1 MGGRMA
7 TARPA
12 THAAAPVKTW
22 GSPDESLVLVDDV
35 KALKQAVHDVRAK
48 WSSSAA
54 ASTSIAWSR
63 TSPSKC
69 VILGF
74 GNVADA
80 VEILAI
86 GYILTVY
93 EDTEGAITPW
103 ESSFLTAAVF
113 AGMLCGGLV
122 GGVAGDLYGRK
133 PVLLTT
139 LAINALAA
147 FLSALSPNIYWLI
160 FFRTIA
166 GIGVGGVVAAL
177 FALCLEHVPVSARG
191 RYVTILCSFWM
202 VGAVLTAGTAW
213 VMLGKTS
220 DGQRILPLSWRWF
233 AASVGLPSFT
243 CFLFTFWYVPESPH
257 FLASRGDAEGASRV
271 LQYVHGVHQSGRHI
285 QIKMTTAS
293 PDDEDT
299 ENGQELEDGQ
309 PAGSLQER
317 SSSNAAAHTGPSA
330 ICSRE
335 SFRVVARLFM
345 PPNVGPTLLLMMC
358 GFCLSFGSYGLSTWI
373 TKLFQSAGLANP
385 FANAFLF
392 AGANLPGNVVSL
404 YLIDVVGHQ
413 RLLSGAFFTSALCAL
428 LFAFNVEGSKT
439 VIVLVSCLFNACTT
453 AAWNGPNR
461 MVGGLLRVFLVQFG
475 VLSAEN
481 FPQELRTTGIS
492 VVNCSNRVAA
502 ICAQFV
508 NGFLM
513 GPPPH
518 LEALLLVVTSVMVS
532 GGLASRW
539 IAHGGDDD
547 VDAIAKSDAEDST
560 ELPLGHTPS
569 LRGLARLRHGDDE
582 TEHAGLVQH
591 DVLLREQQ
599 QMSKRDAEETKQGED
614 SQLVQRAPIER
625 PNASA

>member
-35 KALKQAVHDVRAK
+35 KALKQAVHDVRA
-48 WSSSAA
+48 
-54 ASTSIAWSR
+54 
-63 TSPSKC
+63 
-69 VILGF
+69 ILGF

-103 ESSFLTAAVF
+103 ESSTSRLLIGFACSKCLIVLCLCVFLGFLTAAVF

-271 LQYVHGVHQSGRHI
+271 LQYIHGVHQSGRHI

-293 PDDEDT
+293 PDGENT

-317 SSSNAAAHTGPSA
+317 SSPNAAGHTGPSA

-392 AGANLPGNVVSL
+392 AGANLPGNVVRS
-404 YLIDVVGHQ
+404 DTRH
-413 RLLSGAFFTSALCAL
+413 
-428 LFAFNVEGSKT
+428 
-439 VIVLVSCLFNACTT
+439 SCEEI
-453 AAWNGPNR
+453 PR
-461 MVGGLLRVFLVQFG
+461 EM
-475 VLSAEN
+475 
-481 FPQELRTTGIS
+481 
-492 VVNCSNRVAA
+492 AA

-547 VDAIAKSDAEDST
+547 VDAIVKSDSEDST

-591 DVLLREQQ
+591 DILLREQQ
-599 QMSKRDAEETKQGED
+599 QMPKRDAEETKQGED

-625 PNASA
+625 PSASA